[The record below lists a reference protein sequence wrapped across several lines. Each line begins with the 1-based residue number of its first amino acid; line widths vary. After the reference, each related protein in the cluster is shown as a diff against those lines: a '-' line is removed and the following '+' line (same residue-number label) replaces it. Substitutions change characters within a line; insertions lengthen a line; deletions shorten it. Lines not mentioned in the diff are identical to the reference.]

1 MSSNWIDCII
11 TVPIFCGKWYRGE
24 GKTFKINNV
33 EMQDRH
39 SCKRRLGCLFCLCR
53 RRIWQ
58 GGADVSGETK
68 EMIKIIKMCSM
79 LANVFLV
86 PSLSYL
92 LGSKGNM
99 HQLPTG
105 LPDVFTVL
113 RLGVNIILISR
124 GCKNHI
130 LRLDHSREA
139 DLCNLLLKLRPKC
152 FHLFCQRKLN
162 SLNSNQISELLSH
175 LFWLD
180 LS

>member
-1 MSSNWIDCII
+1 
-11 TVPIFCGKWYRGE
+11 
-24 GKTFKINNV
+24 
-33 EMQDRH
+33 MQDRH

-139 DLCNLLLKLRPKC
+139 DLCNLLLKLRPNVFIYFAKGKRTLWILTRFQNC
-152 FHLFCQRKLN
+152 WVTVFGWTSPTTQSKGMNTH
-162 SLNSNQISELLSH
+162 IV
-175 LFWLD
+175 
-180 LS
+180 